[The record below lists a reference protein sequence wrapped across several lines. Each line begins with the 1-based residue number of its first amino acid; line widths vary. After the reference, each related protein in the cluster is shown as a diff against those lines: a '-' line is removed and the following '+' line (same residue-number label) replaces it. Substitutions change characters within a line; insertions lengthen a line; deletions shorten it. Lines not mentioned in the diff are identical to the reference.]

1 MPETVERKR
10 TRPAACAADRI
21 MESRQAAVARLLR
34 GWRVWTGALSMA
46 FAVSGCVQGQR
57 ASDTGD
63 PGFPFGPSAIG
74 TQTLAYVQD
83 IKPILDRDCLSC
95 HGVRDVAGNYSVR
108 SYGDVMSGQRPG
120 DASSSLVVDCSPGGS
135 MYRYFTG
142 DAVTE
147 ATMVF
152 RWMVYYNAL
161 ESR

>member
-10 TRPAACAADRI
+10 TRPPACASDRT
-21 MESRQAAVARLLR
+21 MESRPAAARLLR
-34 GWRVWTGALSMA
+34 SWKVWTVALSMA

-63 PGFPFGPSAIG
+63 PGFPFGPSALS

-108 SYGDVMSGQRPG
+108 SYADVMSGQRPG

-161 ESR
+161 ENR